1 MYLSE
6 SFPGLCLRKDI
17 ERESDHKKAHPSV
30 GGRDGGE
37 QPVKER
43 EAEDL

>member
-17 ERESDHKKAHPSV
+17 ERESDHKEADPSV
-30 GGRDGGE
+30 GGGDGVQ
-37 QPVKER
+37 QPLKKR
-43 EAEDL
+43 EAEDI